1 MGGVYRNGWVTGRI
15 RELGASYEI
24 AYDDEPPVL
33 TVSDVYSGRLR
44 AVAYD
49 KKSGLQS
56 LKGFID
62 GRFVLFEYVEK
73 AGVYVCNLNE
83 ALVQKTGDE
92 HKLKLV
98 AMDNRNNQRILES
111 TFRY

>member
-1 MGGVYRNGWVTGRI
+1 MEQTGIWGEFIETLGYRRI

-62 GRFVLFEYVEK
+62 GRFVLFEYV
-73 AGVYVCNLNE
+73 
-83 ALVQKTGDE
+83 
-92 HKLKLV
+92 
-98 AMDNRNNQRILES
+98 
-111 TFRY
+111 